1 MRWLAYFDQSTSEE
15 LIQDILQMDK
25 AINKANE
32 RLAFVTRDKEFQR
45 EYTRR
50 LVAMSDWTT
59 AQEEAVQKGRE
70 QGIGIGVE
78 RGAMQKQIEMA
89 RNSLNEGLPIEVI
102 HKITGLDIETIQ
114 SLV

>member
-1 MRWLAYFDQSTSEE
+1 
-15 LIQDILQMDK
+15 MDK
-25 AINKANE
+25 AIDKANE

-70 QGIGIGVE
+70 QGIGIGREQGREEGIEIGREQGIGIGVE

-89 RNSLNEGLPIEVI
+89 KNSLKKGLSIDLIQE
-102 HKITGLDIETIQ
+102 ITGLDIETIQ